1 MKIKPPHKKAS
12 VEDLIQWMKN
22 RQWTTTLRSEEK
34 NIILKEL
41 ADEMFLE
48 HPFTGKRLRFILM
61 NQRKDLWEKDT
72 LKSPLI
78 FAKPYQEE
86 WSFDR
91 ISKTLL
97 RAYIR
102 HAFYFD
108 KEKSKGKEYQ
118 TFQVNLSDETIE
130 KLKKMQGDRSQ
141 LAFMN
146 ELVDEF
152 LMLPYPVR
160 DKLISQA
167 KEMIK
172 NPV

>member
-72 LKSPLI
+72 LKSPLV
-78 FAKPYQEE
+78 FAKSYQEE

-108 KEKSKGKEYQ
+108 KEKPKGKEYQ
-118 TFQVNLSDETIE
+118 TFRYYVAVAQRFNLLFLLHFLIFYVRKVRIVN
-130 KLKKMQGDRSQ
+130 
-141 LAFMN
+141 
-146 ELVDEF
+146 
-152 LMLPYPVR
+152 
-160 DKLISQA
+160 DKTKINFGKCA
-167 KEMIK
+167 
-172 NPV
+172 

>member
-1 MKIKPPHKKAS
+1 
-12 VEDLIQWMKN
+12 
-22 RQWTTTLRSEEK
+22 
-34 NIILKEL
+34 
-41 ADEMFLE
+41 
-48 HPFTGKRLRFILM
+48 M

-72 LKSPLI
+72 LKSPLV

-108 KEKSKGKEYQ
+108 KEKTKGKEYQ

-130 KLKKMQGDRSQ
+130 KLKKCKVIALNLHLSMNWLMNFLCCHIQ
-141 LAFMN
+141 L
-146 ELVDEF
+146 E
-152 LMLPYPVR
+152 
-160 DKLISQA
+160 IS
-167 KEMIK
+167 
-172 NPV
+172 